1 MTKRPFKVLN
11 GKPFFSNAGTSEG
24 IKKAWE
30 TRKAGGGVQEQPAR
44 IMSFYGDP
52 SSDDHPSNKDWIK
65 RVEQLESE
73 GLDRSDAQGVADAEW
88 KRHGKFSNAGTSEG
102 AKKAWETRKTGGGV
116 QEQPA
121 PGGSVPSPKETFV
134 TKRETE
140 HYLEGG
146 LKKVKIPAG
155 ATLVKASNLPS
166 DSKTKYWLKDLP
178 KDLESN
184 ESAESYHRNIGFG
197 FGDEDVQ
204 NSENFESASKGR
216 GGIRVDEEFDHKNGS
231 GKHVKL
237 TIQNWKDGQ
246 KDIKMN
252 LPKSVYAALS
262 ADQWQSNK
270 EMERQFDGEDFHIKH
285 GYEPVSQPD
294 GIRKKY
300 GKGSEPDIVNG
311 LIGQS
316 LARAKS
322 YYTNAKNFDDGSTAQ
337 HALKAKAEDI
347 IKEIHDK
354 HHPDLL
360 KAKASYVAPLGNR
373 DYAILLNSFRDGLL
387 KNYRYDVQDMLDEV
401 ADYASNGDPLP
412 DELRERYEEWLDDQY

>member
-1 MTKRPFKVLN
+1 MTKKPFKVLN

-24 IKKAWE
+24 
-30 TRKAGGGVQEQPAR
+30 V
-44 IMSFYGDP
+44 
-52 SSDDHPSNKDWIK
+52 
-65 RVEQLESE
+65 
-73 GLDRSDAQGVADAEW
+73 
-88 KRHGKFSNAGTSEG
+88 
-102 AKKAWETRKTGGGV
+102 KKAWETRKTGGGV

-121 PGGSVPSPKETFV
+121 RISNAGTS
-134 TKRETE
+134 
-140 HYLEGG
+140 EGVAV
-146 LKKVKIPAG
+146 KKSAVEDDDAEAKYG
-155 ATLVKASNLPS
+155 AK
-166 DSKTKYWLKDLP
+166 
-178 KDLESN
+178 
-184 ESAESYHRNIGFG
+184 G
-197 FGDEDVQ
+197 